1 MANEQQKEFIVKPLS
16 IPYSIWYFVLLIFCS
31 YISWFAGW
39 EIYEQYW
46 DNAHEGRAI
55 IPMQIISVSISLIFF
70 SISTLAILYRL
81 VLPRSKQIYLGKLVG
96 RFVTMAFVIG
106 FPLMIF
112 IVEPNGMR
120 KLTRGADAISNLE
133 SIYRACKDHWTNK
146 GADKTCDLYAIRLNG
161 FVQSK
166 NVLVEL
172 GKGKEFSAIARHV
185 RGMNSFVVNAQG
197 EINKLQ

>member
-1 MANEQQKEFIVKPLS
+1 MANDEQKEFAPQPLS
-16 IPYSIWYFVLLIFCS
+16 VPYYIWYFVLLLICS
-31 YISWFAGW
+31 YLTWFAGC
-39 EIYEQYW
+39 EIYEQHW
-46 DNAHEGRAI
+46 DYAHEGRAI
-55 IPMQIISVSISLIFF
+55 ILMQMISICVTLIFF

-81 VLPRSKQIYLGKLVG
+81 IIPISKQIYLGKLVG

-120 KLTRGADAISNLE
+120 KLTRDSDARSNLE
-133 SIYRACKDHWTNK
+133 SIYSACKDHWANK
-146 GADKTCDLYAIRLNG
+146 GADTACDLYAIRLNG
-161 FVQSK
+161 FVQSR

-172 GKGKEFSAIARHV
+172 ADSKKFSAMARHV

-197 EINKLQ
+197 EIKKNN